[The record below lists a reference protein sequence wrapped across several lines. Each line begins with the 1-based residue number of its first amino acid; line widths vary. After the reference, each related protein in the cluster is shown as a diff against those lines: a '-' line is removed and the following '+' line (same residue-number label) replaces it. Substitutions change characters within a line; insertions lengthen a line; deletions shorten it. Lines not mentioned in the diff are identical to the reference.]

1 MKIRTSVYIQ
11 IGLLLISII
20 LSIYYN
26 GKLPETVPTH
36 WNIHNQVD
44 QYGSKLMPVLLG
56 PCMLL
61 FSLLL
66 TVALPKLSP
75 KQYEIDKFES
85 TFAYAMVLVGGLMF
99 FISFCILKATDG
111 VKMDFGSWFMA
122 AMFIFF
128 ALLGNVLGKVRQNF
142 YMGIKTPWTLA
153 SPQVWDATHR
163 MAGKL
168 WFFGG
173 ILGAIVSIAGVPM
186 GYTIAYMMIISLFP
200 VVQSYFIYKKIG

>member
-11 IGLLLISII
+11 LAMLIISLLLSNH
-20 LSIYYN
+20 YYW
-26 GKLPETVPTH
+26 KLPETVPTH

-44 QYGSKLMPVLLG
+44 QYGSKLMPVLMG

-66 TVALPKLSP
+66 TVTLPKLSP

-85 TFAYAMVLVGGLMF
+85 TYAYAMVLVGGLMF
-99 FISFCILKATDG
+99 FISICILKATDG

-173 ILGAIVSIAGVPM
+173 ILGAVVSIAGVPM